1 MLDYRLETFICVS
14 KHLNFTKAAE
24 ELNITQPAVSQHIKF
39 IEESYGIK
47 LFHYAKKRLQLTEEG
62 RLLLNSVTTMKH
74 DEIYLRERLLKL
86 QHEQSQ
92 ITFGCTL
99 TASEY
104 IIPQQLSDYVRT
116 NNTTNVKMIVA
127 NTQVLL
133 DKINSGEI
141 DFAFVE
147 GYFNKNEYDYF
158 TYSKEN
164 YIAVCGK
171 DYSFQQPIECF
182 EDLVKEKIIVREKG
196 SGTRDIL
203 EKYAEEKNMNIKDF
217 KSVIEIGNINTIK
230 HFIKQNLGI
239 SFLYEIA
246 VKKELANNEMKKIRL
261 SDMQFTHDI
270 TFIYR
275 KNSIFKQYYTDLFN
289 QLKK

>member
-24 ELNITQPAVSQHIKF
+24 ELSITQPAVSQHIKF
-39 IEESYGIK
+39 IEESYGVK
-47 LFHYAKKRLQLTEEG
+47 LFHYAKKRLQLSEEG
-62 RLLLNSVTTMKH
+62 RLLLNAVTTMKH

-86 QHEQSQ
+86 QNEQNE

-104 IIPQQLSDYVRT
+104 LIPKQLSKYLKT
-116 NNTTNVKMIVA
+116 YKNTNVKMVVA
-127 NTQVLL
+127 NTKVLL
-133 DKINSGEI
+133 NKINTGEI

-158 TYSKEN
+158 TYAKEN
-164 YIAVCGK
+164 FIAVCGN
-171 DYSFQQPIECF
+171 DYHFQQNIHSF
-182 EDLVKEKIIVREKG
+182 EDLIQETIIVREKG

-203 EKYAEEKNMNIKDF
+203 EKFAQEKNINIKDY
-217 KSVIEIGNINTIK
+217 KSFVEIGNINTIK
-230 HFIKQNLGI
+230 HLVKQNLGI
-239 SFLYEIA
+239 AFLYEVA
-246 VKKELANNEMKKIRL
+246 VHDELKHKQMKQIPL
-261 SDMQFTHDI
+261 EDMHITHDI

-275 KNSIFKQYYTDLFN
+275 KNSIFKQYYEDMFN

>member
-1 MLDYRLETFICVS
+1 MLDYRLETFICVC
-14 KHLNFTKAAE
+14 KHLNYTKAAE

-47 LFHYAKKRLQLTEEG
+47 LFTYAKKRFHLSEEG
-62 RLLLNSVTTMKH
+62 RLLLNAITTMKH

-86 QHEQSQ
+86 QNEENE
-92 ITFGCTL
+92 IIFGCTL

-104 IIPQQLSDYVRT
+104 ILPEQLCRYLKQHQ
-116 NNTTNVKMIVA
+116 NTNVKMIVA
-127 NTQVLL
+127 NTKELL
-133 DKINSGEI
+133 NKINVGEI

-147 GYFNKNEYDYF
+147 GYFNKNEYDHF

-164 YIAVCGK
+164 YIAVCGNEYVFK
-171 DYSFQQPIECF
+171 QPIHSF
-182 EDLVKEKIIVREKG
+182 EDLVNEKIIVREKG

-217 KSVIEIGNINTIK
+217 SSVAEVGNINTIK
-230 HFIKQNLGI
+230 HMVMQNLGI
-239 SFLYEIA
+239 TFLYEVAIEQELKD
-246 VKKELANNEMKKIRL
+246 KKLKKIEL
-261 SDMQFTHDI
+261 SDMNFTHDI

-275 KNSIFKQYYTDLFN
+275 KNSIFKQYYTDLFK